1 MEAGAGERVLCAGE
15 SPVREISF
23 LSVRN
28 PIGLR
33 ANFISVVVDFMF
45 FCLVTVICSPS
56 CVILARGGARVH
68 DHDEW
73 ARSPFAEDVL
83 SK

>member
-45 FCLVTVICSPS
+45 F
-56 CVILARGGARVH
+56 
-68 DHDEW
+68 
-73 ARSPFAEDVL
+73 VL
-83 SK
+83 